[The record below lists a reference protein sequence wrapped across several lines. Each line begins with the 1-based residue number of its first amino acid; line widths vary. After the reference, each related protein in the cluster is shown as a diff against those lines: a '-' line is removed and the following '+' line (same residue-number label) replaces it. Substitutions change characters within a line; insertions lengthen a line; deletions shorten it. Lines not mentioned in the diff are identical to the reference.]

1 MPTRARL
8 SPTNSSPEQTQP
20 PGQTERSSLV
30 ARARVR
36 WGSVVSTSLGVALL
50 GASLVGC
57 ATYTQDLD
65 RGIHHY
71 DSNEHERALA
81 VFRSLENDTDSF
93 DGKELA
99 RYYYYRGMTDY
110 RLASPQYEV
119 RPDARY
125 WLGLAHAA
133 EDKTPGSLT
142 SDQKQRL
149 DEALD
154 DLNGD
159 VFGSGAKKTAS
170 LTKKSEA
177 KDGAASEKKSKK
189 SSDDSEK

>member
-1 MPTRARL
+1 MPMRART
-8 SPTNSSPEQTQP
+8 SPTK
-20 PGQTERSSLV
+20 SSLPSILPSIA
-30 ARARVR
+30 ARFA
-36 WGSVVSTSLGVALL
+36 SV
-50 GASLVGC
+50 ASLVVGVAAVSLTGC

-71 DSNEHERALA
+71 DANEHERALA

-99 RYYYYRGMTDY
+99 RYFYYRGMTDY

-149 DEALD
+149 EEALD

-159 VFGSGAKKTAS
+159 VFGTGAKKTAA
-170 LTKKSEA
+170 LTKK
-177 KDGAASEKKSKK
+177 AAPSDDAAPEKKAKSKK

>member
-1 MPTRARL
+1 MRARTL
-8 SPTNSSPEQTQP
+8 PTK
-20 PGQTERSSLV
+20 SSLSTFVTSCAALV
-30 ARARVR
+30 A
-36 WGSVVSTSLGVALL
+36 SVALTAL
-50 GASLVGC
+50 SVAGC

-71 DSNEHERALA
+71 DANEHERALA

-149 DEALD
+149 DDALD
-154 DLNGD
+154 DLNDD
-159 VFGSGAKKTAS
+159 VFGSAGKKTAAR
-170 LTKKSEA
+170 TKKA
-177 KDGAASEKKSKK
+177 ADGDGADPVKKAKSKP